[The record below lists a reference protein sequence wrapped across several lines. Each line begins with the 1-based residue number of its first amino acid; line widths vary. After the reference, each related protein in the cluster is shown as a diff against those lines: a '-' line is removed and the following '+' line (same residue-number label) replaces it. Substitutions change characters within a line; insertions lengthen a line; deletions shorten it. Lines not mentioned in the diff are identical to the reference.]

1 MNKFVVN
8 SLSALRWEV
17 GGDVCPIHLS
27 GNTTKVRNC
36 LSPGLHTD
44 TYPYLP
50 VRIEAKFDVIT
61 PTLPYRYILI
71 AFYCHQVT
79 LFSPHTFFCH
89 ILFVSLQNNNTSR
102 KPVQRIP
109 IMETIQEEFQ
119 IRVYLKTELAQLYAP
134 HLDPEAALRK
144 MRKWIHRNADLYDQ
158 LYAGTEGKNE
168 QAYSKRQVAIIVRY
182 LDVP

>member
-8 SLSALRWEV
+8 SLSALRCEV
-17 GGDVCPIHLS
+17 GGDVYPTLLS
-27 GNTTKVRNC
+27 GNTTKVRNYP
-36 LSPGLHTD
+36 SSGLHTD

-50 VRIEAKFDVIT
+50 VAIETKFDVIA
-61 PTLPYRYILI
+61 PTLPHRYILI
-71 AFYCHQVT
+71 TLYCHQVT
-79 LFSPHTFFCH
+79 LFSQKAFICH
-89 ILFVSLQNNNTSR
+89 ILFISLQHNNTSR

-144 MRKWIHRNADLYDQ
+144 MRKWIHRNPELYGQ

-168 QAYSKRQVAIIVRY
+168 QAYSKRQVAVIVRY